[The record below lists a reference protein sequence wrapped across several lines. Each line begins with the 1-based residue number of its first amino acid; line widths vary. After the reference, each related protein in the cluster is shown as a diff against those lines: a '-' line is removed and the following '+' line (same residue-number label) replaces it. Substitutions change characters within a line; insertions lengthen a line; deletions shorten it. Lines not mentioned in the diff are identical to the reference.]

1 MSKTK
6 TERDAAHDVEF
17 VEVLVRQ
24 GRGSTNEE
32 LSEALRELTKRV
44 VATGKPGTINLT
56 VNVSQI
62 KKTGQL
68 IISDKIRTK
77 LPEYDR
83 PVTIAFADEAGNLLR
98 EDPNQRPLWGGIEDL
113 EDKPVAV
120 VNLGGEVTVVDPTT
134 GEIKE

>member
-1 MSKTK
+1 MSEEKP
-6 TERDAAHDVEF
+6 DVEF

-44 VATGKPGTINLT
+44 VATGKPGTISLT
-56 VNVSQI
+56 VRVSQI

-68 IISDKIRTK
+68 VIDDKIRTK

-98 EDPNQRPLWGGIEDL
+98 EDPNQKPLWDVHDL
-113 EDKPVAV
+113 DDPKPVAV
-120 VNLGGEVTVVDPTT
+120 VNLGGEVTVVDPAT